1 MTGTNSPRATGAS
14 RASRVSRPSARELI
28 EAIVDPGSW
37 HGWDEPVEITTDD
50 PEYRADL
57 ERARERTGLD
67 ESVITGEGRIEGRRV
82 ALVACEFRFLAGS
95 IGVAAGERLVRAV
108 ERATAERLPLLAAP
122 ASGGTRMQEGTVA
135 FLQMVKVAAAITDHK
150 AAGLP
155 YLVHLRHPTTGGV
168 LASWGSLG
176 HVTAAEPGALI
187 GFMGPRVH
195 EALYGE
201 EFPPG
206 VQNAENLMNHG
217 LIDAVLPLSRLSGV
231 AARVL
236 RVLCAGDAVPGVAPA
251 SLPATVG
258 AGAAAGP
265 TAEVGPGAPSDA
277 PGGTP
282 GRGGGSSARGGPSAA
297 SGNGHGGAEAAEA
310 KGTAAHGEV
319 AGGRWDA
326 EAGPPSAAPGHVAP
340 GGCGAERGAGGAAT
354 AEAAGPAG
362 DVSAAHDQAALA
374 ASAGVSGAP
383 EGVEGGAPA
392 PAVGAGPESGEPGRR
407 GDAAPGSAPVAAPGQ
422 TGSGASTEPVPG
434 PGVPGGAPEAPG
446 GSMTSAP
453 GAPDDTEV
461 GAAVPSAE
469 VSIRASRRVERPGVR
484 DLLRVAAEDVSPLS
498 GTGAGEHDPGLLLA
512 LARVGG
518 TPCVVLGH
526 NRRSARKGETAEGPG
541 EGQALGPA
549 GLRTARRG
557 MRIAAELGLPL
568 LTVIDTAGAALS
580 REAEEGGLAAE
591 IARCLA
597 DMVTLPAPTL
607 CLLLGQGAGGAALA
621 LLPADR
627 VVAARHAWLS
637 PLPPEGASAILHR
650 TTERAYEVAA
660 RQGVRSADL
669 LAQGI
674 VDRIVEEDAED
685 AEGSGA
691 PDAFLSRLGRLLG
704 AELAALRAQDPDERL
719 AARRVRHRRI
729 GLPR

>member
-1 MTGTNSPRATGAS
+1 MTGTNSPRVSCAS
-14 RASRVSRPSARELI
+14 RLSRASARELI
-28 EAIVDPGSW
+28 EAVVDPGSW
-37 HGWDEPVEITTDD
+37 YGWDEPVEITTED
-50 PEYRADL
+50 PDYRADL

-108 ERATAERLPLLAAP
+108 ERATAERLPLLATP

-206 VQNAENLMNHG
+206 VQNAENLMHHG

-236 RVLCAGDAVPGVAPA
+236 RVLCAGDAATGPAP
-251 SLPATVG
+251 T
-258 AGAAAGP
+258 AGAALAPDQPRDAGGAS
-265 TAEVGPGAPSDA
+265 TGPAPGTPGDAPS
-277 PGGTP
+277 GTP
-282 GRGGGSSARGGPSAA
+282 GRHGGIAAGGGPSVARGA
-297 SGNGHGGAEAAEA
+297 DSGEAEAFGGGA
-310 KGTAAHGEV
+310 
-319 AGGRWDA
+319 GRWDP
-326 EAGPPSAAPGHVAP
+326 EAGSSSAVHGHVVPGGRGAERDASGADAVEAGSAAPTPAP
-340 GGCGAERGAGGAAT
+340 PSGALPRAGAG
-354 AEAAGPAG
+354 
-362 DVSAAHDQAALA
+362 
-374 ASAGVSGAP
+374 
-383 EGVEGGAPA
+383 
-392 PAVGAGPESGEPGRR
+392 GRR
-407 GDAAPGSAPVAAPGQ
+407 GDVAA
-422 TGSGASTEPVPG
+422 
-434 PGVPGGAPEAPG
+434 GGAG
-446 GSMTSAP
+446 GVGAVHDQAGVTAFAGAGGGG
-453 GAPDDTEV
+453 GAPDDAEV

-469 VSIRASRRVERPGVR
+469 ESIRASRRAERPGLR

-526 NRRSARKGETAEGPG
+526 NRRSARKGDTADGPG

-580 REAEEGGLAAE
+580 REAEEGGLAGE

-674 VDRIVEEDAED
+674 VDRIVEEDGEADGETDRDTARTPD
-685 AEGSGA
+685 ASRTA
-691 PDAFLSRLGRLLG
+691 DAFLGRLGRLLG
-704 AELAALRAQDPDERL
+704 DELAALRAQDPDERL
-719 AARRVRHRRI
+719 AARRVRQRGI